1 MIVIH
6 DIPLIALQ
14 TALFSIIKNGQTMPI
29 YGNVPTDAEL
39 PYITFGAITAKPTGV
54 KDVNIWDMSIT
65 LDVWGAETDKELVN
79 EAINDLA
86 TLISNYGPKLEIPNF
101 TMVNTQIDLAECF
114 PASEGGYH
122 GDLTAVLTLNK
133 SS

>member
-39 PYITFGAITAKPTGV
+39 PYITFGAITAKPIAV
-54 KDVNIWDMSIT
+54 KDMNVWGMSIT
-65 LDVWGAETDKELVN
+65 LDVWGAETDKQLVN
-79 EAINDLA
+79 EAINDLSA
-86 TLISNYGPKLEIPNF
+86 LITFHGDTLEIQNF
-101 TMVNTQIDLAECF
+101 KVVDTQIDLAECF

-122 GDLTAVLTLNK
+122 GDLTAVFKLNK